1 MTSNTRTIVEQ
12 ILIPHAAFKKA
23 ADRIEQCFLFAEGK
37 GETEGMA
44 VLGESGTG
52 KTTLLKNFSANHQ
65 SRQDDNGREVPVLFV
80 STPSAPTPKA
90 LAGVMLTGLGVA
102 DAELG
107 TENYR
112 TNRLKRLMKETKTR
126 VVIIDEFQQFYDRGK
141 RKVMH
146 HAADWLK
153 GLIDQT
159 RTTLI
164 IAGLPTAMT
173 VIDSNEQLT
182 RRFLA
187 PIELPRFSWRV
198 EWQRIELQDIL
209 NAFYE
214 AIASEFDLPNLA
226 SDEMA
231 FRLYCATGGL
241 MGYLSK
247 LLKQTLRN
255 ASINNRRII
264 TLEDFNIAH
273 TEAIWSSQRIAG
285 LPLPFASDFTAS
297 ETVEL
302 LDAVGKI
309 GTVPTPQE
317 PARRLQK
324 RKSKETSVNELL
336 KVR

>member
-1 MTSNTRTIVEQ
+1 MSNNSRTIVEE
-12 ILIPHAAFKKA
+12 ILIPHSAFEKA
-23 ADRIEQCFLFAEGK
+23 AARIEQCFLFAEGK

-44 VLGESGTG
+44 ILGESGTG
-52 KTTLLKNFSANHQ
+52 KTTVLKNFYAKHHF
-65 SRQDDNGREVPVLFV
+65 RHDENGREVPVLFV
-80 STPSAPTPKA
+80 STPSAPTPKG
-90 LAGVMLTGLGVA
+90 LAGVMLTELGAA
-102 DAELG
+102 DAEQG

-126 VVIIDEFQQFYDRGK
+126 MVIIDEFQQFYDRGK

-159 RTTLI
+159 RTTLV

-187 PIELPRFSWRV
+187 PIELPRFSWTLER
-198 EWQRIELQDIL
+198 QRIELQDIL

-255 ASINNRRII
+255 ASIDKRRII

-285 LPLPFASDFTAS
+285 LPLPFASDFTPS
-297 ETVEL
+297 ETVDL

-309 GTVPTPQE
+309 GTVQTSQE
-317 PARRLQK
+317 PARRPQTRK
-324 RKSKETSVNELL
+324 REQSVNELL